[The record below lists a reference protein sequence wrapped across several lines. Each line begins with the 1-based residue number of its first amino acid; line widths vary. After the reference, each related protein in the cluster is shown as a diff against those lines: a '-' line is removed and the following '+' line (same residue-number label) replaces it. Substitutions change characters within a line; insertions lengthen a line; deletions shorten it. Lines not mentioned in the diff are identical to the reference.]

1 MQKIIDTKGINGGYN
16 AVVRGRYGYVA
27 YNKHDVYIGRAI
39 EKYGEFSE
47 SEAEIF
53 RQLCQRGDT
62 IVEVGANIG
71 THTMAFSQFV
81 GRDGRVYAL
90 EPQRVIFQ
98 TLAAN
103 MALNNIEN
111 VDCLRVAA
119 GDETGHLLIPELQY
133 NVEGN
138 FGAIEI
144 DRFRTGNKV
153 PLVRLD
159 DIIEVPPN
167 STVRLIKIDV
177 EGMEYGVISGARQ
190 LIAQHKPFLYV
201 ENDRL
206 EKSAALIRLI
216 QSLDYRLYWH
226 LPPMYNPNNYAGD
239 AENIYPGVIS
249 INMLCI
255 HKSIEMNVT
264 GFTEVTDPD
273 AHPMAPSNSAPA
285 PT

>member
-16 AVVRGRYGYVA
+16 AVVRGRYGFVA
-27 YNKHDVYIGRAI
+27 YNKHDIYIGRAI

-47 SEAEIF
+47 SEAVIF

-62 IVEVGANIG
+62 VVEVGANIG
-71 THTMAFSQFV
+71 THTMALSQFV
-81 GRDGRVYAL
+81 GRDGRIYAL
-90 EPQRVIFQ
+90 EPQRVVFQ

-111 VDCLRVAA
+111 VECLRVAA
-119 GDETGHLLIPELQY
+119 GAEAGHLLIPEIQY

-138 FGAIEI
+138 FGAVEI
-144 DRFRTGNKV
+144 DRFRQGQKV
-153 PLVRLD
+153 PLARLD
-159 DIIEVPPN
+159 DIIDVSPG
-167 STVRLIKIDV
+167 SVLRMIKIDV
-177 EGMEYGVISGARQ
+177 EGMEHGVITGAQR

-216 QSLDYRLYWH
+216 QGLDYRLYWH
-226 LPPMYNPNNYAGD
+226 LPPMYNTNNFAGD

-255 HKSIEMNVT
+255 HRSVEMNVT

-273 AHPMAPSNSAPA
+273 AHPMKPA
-285 PT
+285 EANTPE